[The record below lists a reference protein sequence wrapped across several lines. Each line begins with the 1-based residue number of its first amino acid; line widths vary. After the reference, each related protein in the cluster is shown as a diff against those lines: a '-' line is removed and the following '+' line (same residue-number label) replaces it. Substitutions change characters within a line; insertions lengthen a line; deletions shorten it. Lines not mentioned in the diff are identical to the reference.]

1 MPSRIELPGL
11 DRLIE
16 SGAQV
21 VDVLP
26 EAEFAESHLPGAIS
40 IPLKSLDAATAAV
53 LDRRRSIVVYCHDY
67 L

>member
-26 EAEFAESHLPGAIS
+26 EAEFAKSHLPDAIS

>member
-26 EAEFAESHLPGAIS
+26 KAEFAESHLPGAIS